1 MFRNI
6 FRRESSAPKRPQP
19 APMEA
24 DIKLQNHGI
33 VVHPG
38 DAEPGSEENTVI
50 SGHFLLK
57 SDSSINIC
65 GTRISFIV
73 LYKYKRLGKET
84 WEEAILH
91 EQSQT
96 FICGDN
102 KRDLIHVEYEE
113 DKDIIR
119 RRINFSIVVPKD
131 IATYEYLPAGGI
143 IQPHMRV
150 SVELNNV
157 DWDPESKQSAE
168 ADDIAYTLPELRALP
183 QAPPGYTDDGTVVL
197 QNHLL
202 TERWTGGPVIPENGE
217 SCSLSCPVFDLICL

>member
-1 MFRNI
+1 
-6 FRRESSAPKRPQP
+6 
-19 APMEA
+19 MEA
-24 DIKLQNHGI
+24 DIGLQNHGI

-38 DAEPGSEENTVI
+38 DAEPGSEDNTVI
-50 SGHFLLK
+50 TGNFLLK

-65 GTRISFIV
+65 GTRFSFIV
-73 LYKYKRLGKET
+73 LYKYKRLGKDT

-96 FICGDN
+96 YICGD
-102 KRDLIHVEYEE
+102 KRDTIHIHKEYEQ
-113 DKDIIR
+113 DKDTIR

-131 IATYEYLPAGGI
+131 IPTYEYLAAGGI

-157 DWDPESKQSAE
+157 DWDPQ
-168 ADDIAYTLPELRALP
+168 ELRSLP

-202 TERWTGGPVIPENGE
+202 TERWTGGSVIPENGK
-217 SCSLSCPVFDLICL
+217 SCSLSCSISYLTPRCQCFACLRPPLQPVPSPLDPLQRIECRRGRSI

>member
-1 MFRNI
+1 MWKNL
-6 FRRESSAPKRPQP
+6 FRREPPAPTATPTRSQP
-19 APMEA
+19 VPMEA
-24 DIKLQNHGI
+24 NIKLQNHGI

-38 DAEPGSEENTVI
+38 DAEPGSEDNTII

-73 LYKYKRLGKET
+73 LYKYKRLGKTT
-84 WEEAILH
+84 WEEGILH

-96 FICGDN
+96 FICGD
-102 KRDLIHVEYEE
+102 KRDEIHVEYEE
-113 DKDIIR
+113 DKDAIT

-131 IATYEYLPAGGI
+131 IATYEFLPAGGI

-157 DWDPESKQSAE
+157 DWNPQ
-168 ADDIAYTLPELRALP
+168 ELRALT
-183 QAPPGYTDDGTVVL
+183 QAPPGYTDDGAVVL
-197 QNHLL
+197 RNHLL
-202 TERWTGGPVIPENGE
+202 TERWTGGSAIPENGE
-217 SCSLSCPVFDLICL
+217 SHSLSCAVLGLTFVRQ